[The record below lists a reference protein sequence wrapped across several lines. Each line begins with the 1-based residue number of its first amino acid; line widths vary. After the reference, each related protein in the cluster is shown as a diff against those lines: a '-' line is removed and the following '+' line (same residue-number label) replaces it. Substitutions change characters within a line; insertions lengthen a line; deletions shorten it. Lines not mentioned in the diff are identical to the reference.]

1 MAMLFGGIVIMAPQA
16 ASAHTPTVAPSCSGL
31 SVELKWYEHHADGA
45 TLGSYINNRVT
56 VTINGVPESFDFPG
70 YWAQDFTWSA
80 TQDNTWSVV
89 IDANLYTGHPTAYDT
104 EFSGTQEAC
113 ETPTTTTTTTTLPCE
128 YNDQLP
134 PDHPD
139 CVPPTTTTT
148 TTLPCEY
155 NDQLP
160 PDHPDCVPPT
170 TTTTTTLPCEYND
183 QLPPDHP
190 DCVPPTTTT
199 TTTLPCEWNDQL
211 PPDSPDCQ
219 PDVTITV
226 ICAELSVAD
235 EFETYWY
242 EVTNNEDVTLEVTW
256 AGGSAVLDPGAS
268 QTVSADQ
275 NGVAIS
281 VNGEVVATADS
292 LDTGSTDPAAN
303 DDICQIDVEFTKD
316 VEGPGPD
323 ADTLYTIKVSRLT
336 VDGEVAEFEEEVTFD
351 LLDNESKVVPLPS
364 TMNPLGIEYKIEEI
378 ADGGASLSA
387 VNPNSFVLDGH
398 RGETISVVVIN
409 SFASVEIEKDSSA
422 TTVFEGDELNYSLD
436 VTNTGVLTLDPVVVD
451 DLLPAGVTYVDY
463 EIEGD
468 AGSCTLTQAAK
479 PQLVT
484 CTFDDALAPGAEAPG
499 ITLLV
504 TVDSIDPGE
513 QIVNQARVRGTYEAP
528 DVNGNA
534 NFLDE
539 AAGLTCEPTEGEV
552 CDMSPRAGVTGG
564 TPTTTSTASGSPTTT
579 VVGSNSATTTIAA
592 ELPPTGSNGTN
603 TMVWIGALL
612 LGAGAAISLLV
623 RRQAA

>member
-1 MAMLFGGIVIMAPQA
+1 MSTVREQIKWATSQRGTFAIARSTTDCDHGEGDPMIRRVLILMAMLFGGIVIMAPQA

-104 EFSGTQEAC
+104 EFSGTQ
-113 ETPTTTTTTTTLPCE
+113 
-128 YNDQLP
+128 
-134 PDHPD
+134 
-139 CVPPTTTTT
+139 
-148 TTLPCEY
+148 
-155 NDQLP
+155 
-160 PDHPDCVPPT
+160 
-170 TTTTTTLPCEYND
+170 
-183 QLPPDHP
+183 
-190 DCVPPTTTT
+190 
-199 TTTLPCEWNDQL
+199 EWNDQL

-528 DVNGNA
+528 EVNGNA